1 MGTDRLRFEREAV
14 QGRVSV
20 IVPNLNGW
28 RFLKPCLDSV
38 LAQGFPSHD
47 VEVLVVDNGSTDGS
61 VEKIAAEFPRVSVI
75 RNSNNLGFA
84 PAVNQGMEAASGE
97 WLLLLN
103 NDAVLTPGA
112 LRVLLNGLREGDSRL
127 GGVQPLLLRASDP
140 QTIDSIGIA
149 LGPRF
154 RASDDSMGKPRAAA
168 PRQPTEIWGTCFA
181 CALIKRAVFEECGR
195 LDDDYFAEWEDV
207 DFCLRARWHGWSF
220 RLLPQAAAL
229 HHRSPT
235 SQREPSA
242 KRIRLRRNQILTYA
256 KSLPVSAAVSLT
268 LYRLQRD
275 LFLLPH
281 YARTGELDDVGR
293 SWIGSLRLLPRMLRR
308 RRRLRRGAR
317 LSSREMKRQIR
328 SFTREA

>member
-1 MGTDRLRFEREAV
+1 METDRLRFEREAAP
-14 QGRVSV
+14 GRVSV

-28 RFLKPCLDSV
+28 HFLKPCLDSV
-38 LAQGFPSHD
+38 FGQGFPSQD
-47 VEVLVVDNGSTDGS
+47 MELIVVDNGSTDDS
-61 VEKIAAEFPRVSVI
+61 VENIAAEFPRVSVI
-75 RNSNNLGFA
+75 RNSTNLGFA
-84 PAVNQGMEAASGE
+84 HAVNQGIEAASGE

-112 LRVLLNGLREGDSRL
+112 LQVLMDGLREGDSRL

-140 QTIDSIGIA
+140 QTLDSIGIA
-149 LGPRF
+149 LWPRF
-154 RASDDSMGKPRAAA
+154 RAGDDSMGKPRAAA
-168 PRQPTEIWGTCFA
+168 PQQPTEIWGTCFA

-220 RLLPQAAAL
+220 RLLPQAVAL

-242 KRIRLRRNQILTYA
+242 KRIRLRRNRLWTYA
-256 KSLPVSAAVSLT
+256 KSLPVSAAAHLT
-268 LYRLQRD
+268 LYRFQRD

-281 YARTGELDDVGR
+281 YARTGELGDVGR
-293 SWIGSLRLLPRMLRR
+293 SWIGYLRWLPRTLRR
-308 RRRLRRGAR
+308 RQRLLRDAR
-317 LSSREMKRQIR
+317 LSSGEMKRQIR
-328 SFTREA
+328 SFTRGA